1 MTHIYVIPYNR
12 FSKEI
17 ESITD
22 EDFIKMAF
30 DVGCKYT
37 VKEFV
42 SAFNN
47 EGFYAD
53 TPYIRAIDDGE
64 QTQQTNLHRKFARNR
79 NLVIDHLQSNLKDAK
94 DFWSDGTDKSF
105 IVGWLQQTIVQAIK
119 MLKQN

>member
-1 MTHIYVIPYNR
+1 MTHIYVIYFEYTNVD
-12 FSKEI
+12 
-17 ESITD
+17 IT
-22 EDFIKMAF
+22 ELSNN
-30 DVGCKYT
+30 
-37 VKEFV
+37 EFV
-42 SAFNN
+42 KLAFGIGLKYSISDFEIAFNKK
-47 EGFYAD
+47 GFD
-53 TPYIRAIDDGE
+53 NKSVCIRAIDDGE